1 MLPPPLQEA
10 ILDVLLQRINMG
22 AILSLEALLPLVVAF
37 VRDLQQ
43 EAVAYLP
50 RITAAMAD
58 LVNAGEPISCGATL
72 LVQSGAAGRALLL
85 KLVGCD
91 IKVCQAGSLLVSLS
105 LVVHAAASGVGCGCV
120 AGFKRVGFHCNA
132 R

>member
-1 MLPPPLQEA
+1 MLLPALQDA

-50 RITAAMAD
+50 RITAVLAD
-58 LVNAGEPISCGATL
+58 LVDGGEP
-72 LVQSGAAGRALLL
+72 VP
-85 KLVGCD
+85 
-91 IKVCQAGSLLVSLS
+91 
-105 LVVHAAASGVGCGCV
+105 
-120 AGFKRVGFHCNA
+120 
-132 R
+132 